1 MGTSARVIFKSEG
14 KTVFNM
20 QSHYDG
26 YPEGVGLVLARI
38 ILEGKLVSGLGANR
52 TLGYYFNGASC
63 LAASVIALMKKEP
76 GNIYLYPTD
85 LDFGAN
91 YTYEINVTKNHTIDF
106 KMTGGKTFEGDLEGF
121 IEGFGT
127 PKDKEKFISEK

>member
-1 MGTSARVIFKSEG
+1 MGTTARVIFKSEG

-20 QSHYDG
+20 QANYDG
-26 YPEGVGLVLARI
+26 YPEGVGLDLARI
-38 ILEGKLVSGLGANR
+38 MLEGKLVNGLGANR

-76 GNIYLYPTD
+76 GNIYLYPTND
-85 LDFGAN
+85 NFGAN

-106 KMTGGKTFEGDLEGF
+106 IMTGGKTFEGDLEGF

-127 PKDKEKFISEK
+127 AEDKEKFIREK